1 MAESV
6 NLVALERVRAVARER
21 IGDGYARDLID
32 ADELDRRLEAL
43 ERAGAAAEVEE
54 LFVDLV
60 LDESSAASPR
70 IVALVP
76 RDDVP
81 QHQRVV
87 ALFSEAKR
95 VGAWLP
101 GRTNEVQAVFASVQ
115 LDLREAQLGAGT
127 TVFHATVVFGELEI
141 IVPPGLP
148 IDVECG
154 VVFAEVD
161 QDESLGQRPDPSG
174 LRVRVEGRVWF
185 GSITIR
191 ERLVGETKSDA
202 RKRRKLER
210 KRLADERKPKM
221 LGRAR

>member
-1 MAESV
+1 MGESV
-6 NLVALERVRAVARER
+6 NLVALERVRTVARER
-21 IGDGYARDLID
+21 IGEGYARDLID

-43 ERAGAAAEVEE
+43 ERAGTAGEVEA
-54 LFVDLV
+54 LVADLAP
-60 LDESSAASPR
+60 EGETQSPR

-81 QHQRVV
+81 EHQRVV
-87 ALFSEAKR
+87 AVFSEAKR
-95 VGAWLP
+95 VGPWLP

-148 IDVECG
+148 VDVDCG
-154 VVFAEVD
+154 VVFAEID
-161 QDESLGQRPDPSG
+161 QDESLGAGVDPSG
-174 LRVRVEGRVWF
+174 LRVRIDGRVWF

-191 ERLVGETKSDA
+191 ERLVGESKSEA